1 MQFSKKHYATHTH
14 YNKKWEKKTEGG
26 KITEIVA
33 TNVVASQLPE
43 QQPTATLNACAKIQD
58 DKQYL
63 QSENAICKV

>member
-1 MQFSKKHYATHTH
+1 MQHTH
-14 YNKKWEKKTEGG
+14 ITRRNGKKTEGG

-63 QSENAICKV
+63 QLAKRNLQSLIFNML